1 MRKITYLLLL
11 ILGISFLN
19 SGCNDNKIKRQK
31 EAYEQKKAKK
41 KNQVVAQENFEV
53 KYSKEVIEL
62 NDNNF
67 DSYIAS
73 GVTLVDFWAVW
84 CRPCKIQ
91 GPIVDELAQELGE
104 KVHVCKMN
112 VDSNQKV
119 PSRFGITNIPTII
132 IFKDGQAVQ
141 QLVGLQSKISLSKQL
156 EAYL

>member
-1 MRKITYLLLL
+1 MISYLLLL
-11 ILGISFLN
+11 ILSISFLN
-19 SGCNDNKIKRQK
+19 SGCNDRNIKRQK
-31 EAYEQKKAKK
+31 EAYEQKKAKRK
-41 KNQVVAQENFEV
+41 QQVTAQENLEV
-53 KYSKEVIEL
+53 KYSKNVIEL

-112 VDSNQKV
+112 VDSNQMV

-132 IFKDGQAVQ
+132 IFKDGQPVK
-141 QLVGLQSKISLSKQL
+141 QLVGLQSKISLAK
-156 EAYL
+156 EIETYL